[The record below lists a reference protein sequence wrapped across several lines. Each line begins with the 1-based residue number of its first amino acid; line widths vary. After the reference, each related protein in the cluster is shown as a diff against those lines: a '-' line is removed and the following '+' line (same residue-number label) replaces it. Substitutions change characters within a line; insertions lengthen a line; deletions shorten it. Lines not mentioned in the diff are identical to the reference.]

1 MQNFSSY
8 MGTLETYIMFQIKA
22 KMVAMS
28 EELTK
33 KGRKPIALSMG
44 APVDMVPD
52 YVIERTKEHLKDP
65 KITPI
70 QYQRVKF
77 LSLKQ
82 WQKE

>member
-1 MQNFSSY
+1 MQNFNAY

-22 KMVAMS
+22 KMIAMT

-52 YVIERTKEHLKDP
+52 YVIERTTQK
-65 KITPI
+65 
-70 QYQRVKF
+70 VKYF
-77 LSLKQ
+77 H
-82 WQKE
+82 